1 MSLDS
6 IVEVMGGPKNI
17 GRDIHNTHDFIVASR
32 EGISVAV
39 IKVLQS
45 RIGLTNKMMSSILK
59 ISESTLQRLIKQ
71 RSRLGKSESE
81 AAYEISK
88 IIAKGIEVFGD
99 EQDFTEWLYAK
110 NTALADERP
119 IDWLDSS
126 IGREQLVD
134 LLVGIQYGH
143 YS

>member
-17 GRDIHNTHDFIVASR
+17 GRDIHNTHDFILASR

-45 RIGLTNKMMSSILK
+45 RIGLTNKMMSSILE

-71 RSRLGKSESE
+71 KSRLGKSESE

-99 EQDFTEWLYAK
+99 EQDFTEWLNTK
-110 NTALADERP
+110 NIALGDERP